1 MRDKAFGFLPHMV
14 ALRHTRLRPGF
25 APLARA
31 HADVAAQD
39 AYVERCA
46 TMPSASREPRQ
57 SRRTGTRQSPRG
69 RAPGS
74 HENSRRR
81 RPSAL
86 RRGESRVARRARA
99 RVRVEVREPRA
110 RGPRVA
116 VPRDRLDRRRRDP
129 SSLGRVSDVARAFPG
144 RVLRLVSRG
153 APRAGDVGRRAVSVD
168 VAGDVGR
175 SRMVEARASRTRVCA
190 AAFRRGRASTE
201 QSAFVRKVLG
211 AKRSARLDKNLR
223 HEAECVSR
231 ATKRAKRANDKE
243 KKLRTARCLQKK
255 ERKKRDEGRLNRV
268 ASTTRDDR
276 SLER

>member
-1 MRDKAFGFLPHMV
+1 
-14 ALRHTRLRPGF
+14 
-25 APLARA
+25 
-31 HADVAAQD
+31 
-39 AYVERCA
+39 
-46 TMPSASREPRQ
+46 MPSASREPRQ
-57 SRRTGTRQSPRG
+57 SRRTETRQSPRG

-99 RVRVEVREPRA
+99 RVRGEVREPRV

-153 APRAGDVGRRAVSVD
+153 APRAGDVGRRAVGVD

-175 SRMVEARASRTRVCA
+175 SWMVEARASRTRVCA
-190 AAFRRGRASTE
+190 AAFRLGRASTE

-211 AKRSARLDKNLR
+211 AKRRERLDKNLR

-231 ATKRAKRANDKE
+231 ATKRARANDKE
-243 KKLRTARCLQKK
+243 EKLRTARCLQKK
-255 ERKKRDEGRLNRV
+255 EREKRDEGRLNRV
-268 ASTTRDDR
+268 ASTTRHDR
-276 SLER
+276 CLQR

>member
-1 MRDKAFGFLPHMV
+1 MKIGNSRDEDEAFFRV

-31 HADVAAQD
+31 RANVAAQD

-46 TMPSASREPRQ
+46 TMPSASREPRH
-57 SRRTGTRQSPRG
+57 SRRTETRQSPRG

-74 HENSRRR
+74 HETSRRR

-153 APRAGDVGRRAVSVD
+153 AARAGDVGRRAP
-168 VAGDVGR
+168 ALRGR
-175 SRMVEARASRTRVCA
+175 SRMGEARAPRTRACA

-201 QSAFVRKVLG
+201 QSDVVRKVLG
-211 AKRSARLDKNLR
+211 ANRRERLDANLR
-223 HEAECVSR
+223 HEAERSAERRRER
-231 ATKRAKRANDKE
+231 ARKIKI
-243 KKLRTARCLQKK
+243 TARCLQKK
-255 ERKKRDEGRLNRV
+255 ELRRDEGRLKGV
-268 ASTTRDDR
+268 ASETRDDR
-276 SLER
+276 SRERCRVPAMDS